1 MFSRT
6 PKNDQ
11 LIDTSTGPRL
21 SDMWNSKDTEIEW
34 LRSKVLSLQLQLA
47 TRATNSKRTE
57 WIGGVLGAIGAA
69 LLATDYHPGYGF
81 AFFLASNAV
90 WIRFAKRGRLFGM
103 LAMQIVFTV
112 TSLVGLWN
120 WWIGRLVL
128 STEKGRVIFAVVVEL
143 LLPLLFAGGVIVL
156 SSMLVRT
163 AVAALARRAAK
174 EPR

>member
-1 MFSRT
+1 MFSST
-6 PKNDQ
+6 PKDRQ

-21 SDMWNSKDTEIEW
+21 SDVWHSKDSEIEW

-47 TRATNSKRTE
+47 ARATNSKRTE
-57 WIGGVLGAIGAA
+57 WVGGVLGAIGAA
-69 LLATDYHPGYGF
+69 LLATEYHPGYGF

-112 TSLVGLWN
+112 TSVVGLWN

-128 STEKGRVIFAVVVEL
+128 SSEKGRIIFAVVVEL
-143 LLPLLFAGGVIVL
+143 LLPCVFAGGVIFL
-156 SSMLVRT
+156 SQALVRM
-163 AVAALARRAAK
+163 AVAALARRSVK
-174 EPR
+174 GQQ

>member
-1 MFSRT
+1 M
-6 PKNDQ
+6 
-11 LIDTSTGPRL
+11 IDTSSGPRM
-21 SDMWNSKDTEIEW
+21 SDVWHSQDSEIAW

-47 TRATNSKRTE
+47 ARATSSKRTE
-57 WIGGVLGAIGAA
+57 WIAGVLGAIGAT
-69 LLATDYHPGYGF
+69 LLATNYHPGYGF

-112 TSLVGLWN
+112 TSVAGLWN

-143 LLPLLFAGGVIVL
+143 LLPCVFAGGVIFL
-156 SSMLVRT
+156 SSTLVRM
-163 AVAALARRAAK
+163 AVTALARRAAK
-174 EPR
+174 GQQ